1 MVHNMVHSM
10 IHSMKQCRSHC
21 LLLGCGLASAGG
33 VFSGCRPMFL
43 VSGLSFPARVVIYL
57 GGIAKVLAKLIVLFF
72 HPRYQLAPDS
82 SSLRK
87 DCHFLPPQ
95 IGALNRFGI
104 CL

>member
-1 MVHNMVHSM
+1 MVHGMVQSMVHNMVHSM

-57 GGIAKVLAKLIVLFF
+57 GGIAKVLAKLI
-72 HPRYQLAPDS
+72 
-82 SSLRK
+82 
-87 DCHFLPPQ
+87 
-95 IGALNRFGI
+95 II
-104 CL
+104 